1 MNPFNAFHR
10 LSARDGRRRMRGQ
23 GLVEL
28 ALILPAF
35 LLFILILF
43 DFGRVIYAQ
52 NAITNDARE
61 GGRVAI
67 VNASYTTT
75 KYDEIRAAAKR
86 FSPLVSLTDSMVTG
100 RPGATCPG
108 VADPYPGCFYPNA
121 ALAGHETEVNIQV
134 TVPIITPIISQLI
147 GGSFTLTAKSVNF
160 IQCSGC

>member
-1 MNPFNAFHR
+1 MHPGHQRA
-10 LSARDGRRRMRGQ
+10 AGQ

-28 ALILPAF
+28 ALVLPVF
-35 LLFILILF
+35 LMIVMILF

-52 NAITNDARE
+52 NAINNDARE

-67 VNASYTTT
+67 VEPIYSSQ
-75 KYDEIRAAAKR
+75 KYADIRAAAKR
-86 FSPLVSLTDSMVTG
+86 FSPLVSLTDAMVTG
-100 RPGATCPG
+100 RPGVCPAG
-108 VADPYPGCFYPNA
+108 VADAYPGCFYPDA
-121 ALAGHETEVNIQV
+121 ATAGHETEVNISI

>member
-1 MNPFNAFHR
+1 
-10 LSARDGRRRMRGQ
+10 MRGQ

-28 ALILPAF
+28 ALILPVF
-35 LLFILILF
+35 LLLIMILF

-52 NAITNDARE
+52 NAISNDARE

-67 VNASYTTT
+67 VDASYGSQ
-75 KYDEIRAAAKR
+75 KYADIRAAAKR
-86 FSPLVSLTDSMVTG
+86 FSPLVSLTDANITG
-100 RPGATCPG
+100 RPGVPCPD
-108 VADPYPGCFYPNA
+108 VADAYPGCFYPDA
-121 ALAGHETEVNIQV
+121 AAAGHETEVNIQV

>member
-23 GLVEL
+23 GLVEF
-28 ALILPAF
+28 ALIIPAF
-35 LLFILILF
+35 LLLIMILF

-52 NAITNDARE
+52 NAINNDARE
-61 GGRVAI
+61 GARAAI
-67 VNASYTTT
+67 VDARFDLA
-75 KYDEIRAAAKR
+75 KYDAIRAAAKR

-100 RPGATCPG
+100 NPVTCPAG
-108 VADPYPGCFYPNA
+108 VADAYPGCFYPNGA
-121 ALAGHETEVNIQV
+121 TAGLETEVNIRV